1 MDGENF
7 HPADLMCLQR
17 QANHTGLD
25 CGINVSRTCVRV
37 RDLDDSVLAALDGL
51 AEPLCALSLQTL
63 MKDLLK
69 GVHGVV
75 HLLLVKEKEQ
85 EVTLGASENPV
96 GMGAREHFI
105 SIWIWYHLPP

>member
-1 MDGENF
+1 
-7 HPADLMCLQR
+7 MCLQR

-25 CGINVSRTCVRV
+25 CGINATRTCVRV

-75 HLLLVKEKEQ
+75 HLLKEKEQ
-85 EVTLGASENPV
+85 EVTIGVSENPV

-105 SIWIWYHLPP
+105 SIWIWYHLLPSDWIRLQ